1 MRALT
6 WQANEHVEVTDV
18 PDPRIQE
25 PDDIII
31 RVTSTAICGSDLH
44 LYGVLGPFL
53 KPGDVLGHEPMGIVE
68 ETGADITHLRAG
80 DRVVIPFN
88 ISCGH
93 CWMCS
98 RGLFAQC
105 ETTQVRDQGKGAALF
120 GYTSLYGSVPGGQ
133 AQYLRVPQA
142 QFGPIKIPESG
153 PDEQYLYLSDILPTA
168 YQAVAYADVP
178 AGGNLAVLG
187 LGPVGQMAA
196 RIARHLGIERVIG
209 VDPVPERRAA
219 AERFAIHT
227 IDPGTTDDTASTLIE
242 LADGRGPDAVIN
254 AVGMEAH
261 GHDEPR
267 STRLTEIGQKATG
280 LLPGPLA
287 AKLSDRAALDRLDAL
302 HAAVKAV
309 RRGGTVSISGVYGGE
324 IDPMPM
330 MEMFDR
336 GVQLRMGQAH
346 VRRWIDDLMPVV
358 SDDRDPLGVRQFA
371 THHLPLEEAPHG
383 YEIFRDKAE
392 GCLKVV
398 LQPWPQ
404 PLPAKWGGSGSII
417 P

>member
-6 WQANEHVEVTDV
+6 WQGNEHVEVTDV
-18 PDPRIQE
+18 PDPVIQE
-25 PDDIII
+25 PNDIII
-31 RVTSTAICGSDLH
+31 GVTSTAICGSDLH

-53 KPGDVLGHEPMGIVE
+53 KPGDVLGHETMGIVE
-68 ETGADITHLRAG
+68 ETGPDITHLQAG

-93 CWMCS
+93 CWMCR

-105 ETTQVRDQGKGAALF
+105 ETTQVHSQGKGAALF

-142 QFGPIKIPESG
+142 QFGPVKVPAG
-153 PDEQYLYLSDILPTA
+153 APDEQYLYLSDILPTA

-178 AGGNLAVLG
+178 AGGTLAVLG
-187 LGPVGQMAA
+187 LGPVGQMAV
-196 RIARHLGIERVIG
+196 RIARHLGVERLIG
-209 VDPVPERRAA
+209 VDPVPERREAA
-219 AERFAIHT
+219 DRFGVQT
-227 IDPGTTDDTASTLIE
+227 LDPDALDDTAEALIE
-242 LADGRGPDAVIN
+242 LTSGRGPDAVID

-267 STRLTEIGQKATG
+267 STRLIAAGQKLTG
-280 LLPGPLA
+280 LLPDSVA
-287 AKLSDRAALDRLDAL
+287 EKVSDQAALDRLDAL
-302 HAAVKAV
+302 HTAVKAV

-346 VRRWIDDLMPVV
+346 VRRWIDDLLPIV
-358 SDDRDPLGVRQFA
+358 SDSSDPLGVRQFA
-371 THHLPLEEAPHG
+371 THHLPLEDAPHG

-392 GCLKVV
+392 GCIKVV
-398 LQPWPQ
+398 LQP
-404 PLPAKWGGSGSII
+404 
-417 P
+417 